1 MTSVMFPVSLPAIKF
16 DPWISTL
23 AYRLHVE
30 NPKLGI
36 EQILLLNISPEIKT
50 LGWRFLRIW
59 FDPITRNLQR
69 MYLNCNILENFRV
82 LDSWNNYIKLKTSGR
97 RNLKNL
103 TKILKD
109 GSNGPNTIQQFSNV
123 LLYGLFH
130 KCIAKILPSA
140 IPVKRTVCK
149 SGTLRFRP

>member
-1 MTSVMFPVSLPAIKF
+1 VTCLIHTPFFIYKSVVICWLASFIIYFIAMQTYKELITSVLFPVSLPAIKF

-97 RNLKNL
+97 RNHRDINN
-103 TKILKD
+103 TREGIVIL
-109 GSNGPNTIQQFSNV
+109 IQ
-123 LLYGLFH
+123 
-130 KCIAKILPSA
+130 
-140 IPVKRTVCK
+140 
-149 SGTLRFRP
+149 